1 MMRPER
7 RPLPPP
13 ASAGRPSVAL
23 AALAAILLAGCG
35 SGRAATPPG
44 AGGAPAPAAL
54 PTGVPQ
60 GADVNG
66 FDVVPLY
73 RQMGLLADGM
83 PMPFVGSI
91 TYLGGRTGDSTYALV
106 TISLANRALK
116 FDREGDRYNASYS
129 VTLEARRGEVQLARV
144 TATEGVKVLQYKEIS
159 RSDESVIFEQLL
171 ALPPGAADLSVTVRD
186 EGSGRVGSTTKT
198 LDVPRLTGA
207 ARLGTPAPFYQAAL
221 RPSLDSLPRLVPAP
235 RSTVVFGRDSVV
247 PVYLEAY
254 GAGERVTL
262 RARVETDGATLYAD
276 SLPLL
281 RRAPGLFNG
290 VFTVPVRRLGIGVSK
305 IAFTRTDNPQDTV
318 TVPVFVSFGDDLPV
332 ASFEQMLNYLRYFA
346 TPGRLRALRDV
357 APEQRAEAWARFVQE
372 SDPSPNTPEHEGLR
386 TYFQRLQIANLRFRE
401 EGGAGWLTDRG
412 AVYVTLGD
420 PEQVRESNPI
430 DVGQRGRVLVWDYP
444 SRRLSLVFVDQ
455 NGFGRWRLTLQSQS
469 DFQAIARAQQERNG

>member
-1 MMRPER
+1 MSSMRPER
-7 RPLPPP
+7 RPSPPRLP
-13 ASAGRPSVAL
+13 GRAL
-23 AALAAILLAGCG
+23 ALALLAAFALEGCG
-35 SGRAATPPG
+35 SGRAVSPPTP
-44 AGGAPAPAAL
+44 GGAPSPL

-60 GADVNG
+60 GADLGG
-66 FDVVPLY
+66 FDAVPLY
-73 RQMGLLADGM
+73 RQMGLFADGA
-83 PMPFVGSI
+83 PMPFVGSV
-91 TYLGGRTGDSTYALV
+91 TFLGGRTGDSTYALV

-116 FDREGDRYNASYS
+116 FEREGDRFGASYS
-129 VTLEARRGEVQLARV
+129 VTLEARRGEAQLARI
-144 TATEGVKVLQYKEIS
+144 TATEGVKVLQFKEIS

-171 ALPPGAADLSVTVRD
+171 ALPPGAAELSVTVRD
-186 EGSGRVGSTTKT
+186 EGSGRVGTTTKD
-198 LDVPRLTGA
+198 LDVPRLTGQP
-207 ARLGTPAPFYQAAL
+207 RLASPAPFYQAVL

-254 GAGERVTL
+254 GPGDRVAL

-305 IAFTRTDNPQDTV
+305 IAFVRSDNPADTV
-318 TVPVFVSFGDDLPV
+318 AVPVFVSFGDDLPV

-346 TPGRLRALRDV
+346 SPSRLRALREV
-357 APEQRAEAWARFVQE
+357 ATEQRAEAWARFVQE

-386 TYFQRLQIANLRFRE
+386 TYFQRLQLANVRFRE
-401 EGGAGWLTDRG
+401 EGGPGWLSDRG
-412 AVYVTLGD
+412 AVYITLGD
-420 PEQVRESNPI
+420 PEQVRESNPM

-444 SRRLSLVFVDQ
+444 SRRISFVFIDQ
-455 NGFGRWRLTLQSQS
+455 SGFGRWRLTLQSQS
-469 DFQAIARAQQERNG
+469 DFQAVARSVQERNG